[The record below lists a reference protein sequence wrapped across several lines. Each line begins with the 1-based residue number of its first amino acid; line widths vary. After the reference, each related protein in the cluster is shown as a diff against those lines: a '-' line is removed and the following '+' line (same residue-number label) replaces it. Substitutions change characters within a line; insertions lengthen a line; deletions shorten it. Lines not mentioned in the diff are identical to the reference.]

1 MPDFAMPA
9 WEPPCFRASESRLLR
24 GTGLMVA
31 CGVLLISTA
40 PATAIAQG
48 VCNRT
53 PQVRDKLVEEAGVS
67 QCENVTSEHLA
78 RVTSIHLVDVSALR
92 PGDFE
97 GLTSLG
103 SLFFPRNSLSS
114 LPPEVFSGLTSL
126 KLLSL
131 TGSRLTSLPEDVFGG
146 LTLLQNLYL
155 SQNQLTSLPDGIFSD
170 LTSLRYLDLWQNR
183 LTSLPEDV
191 FSGLTSLQNLIM
203 FGNRLTSLPKD
214 VFSDLTSLEIL
225 ELQDNQLTSLPEGVF
240 SRLALLWWLRLGANQ
255 LTSLSKGVFSGLTSL
270 RALELGGS
278 RLTSLPEDV
287 FSDLTS
293 LGTLELGGDQI
304 TSLPEGIFRPLTS
317 LTRLYLY
324 ESQLTSLPENI
335 FSGLTSLERL
345 ELQGNQLTSLPEDLF
360 SDLIS
365 LEILELQHNQLTSLQ
380 EGVFS
385 RLALVYWLRLDGNR
399 LTSLPKDLFSNMN
412 SLRYLY
418 LEDNQLTSLPGGIL
432 DDVLDTLAGPGPYHD
447 YGELV
452 LDNELKA
459 RLAVA
464 LPDQTAT
471 PGSTVTIAVTLSR
484 ALPLSLHVPYSVS
497 GTRNDHAGGLLF
509 PAGETGQ
516 EITLI
521 LSDRAPEVTLGD
533 FSEIGLRRSD
543 GTGTD
548 APYLEAESLLL
559 QPHEQDA
566 EPDPEDPSKF
576 SSADLAGQGLTLDA
590 ARLDGT
596 REEFALLFRKGNRFE
611 QIRQSSG
618 GAVAT
623 DSRFGHYDYEHTEPH
638 VGILTLAYDDG
649 ESCTIEITFR
659 SATSGM
665 SAYSCSGGRSGS
677 GSFQLRVEDIFVPV
691 VLSSAGL
698 NNSFFTSEMTLTNR
712 GTREATLDYTY
723 TAHDGKGNGT
733 ASEVIPVGR
742 QRIVPNAIR
751 HLRGLG
757 IPIPEDGKRIG
768 TLRVAVSG
776 STGVKVLVRTTT
788 SLPEGRAGLAYPG
801 VGEHEGFEGAVYL
814 CGLRQNQQDRSNV
827 ALQNMGAE
835 GEITLRTTVFSGE
848 AADMRGRRL
857 DDQRLKPGGF
867 YQFNA
872 VLKELGSPA
881 QGYVKVERVEGEAPF
896 YAYGVI
902 NDQANSD
909 GSFIFPVTAGSL
921 EGKRGQTLPVIVETG
936 EFTSELTVT
945 NFSKEPRTLDL
956 QFVSDPIK
964 TDDKRVG
971 FSMELEA
978 GGQQIIPEVVEA
990 LRRQGGEGLG
1000 TSRGVYLGPLFVT
1013 AEEGD
1018 LSGIVIGARTGSE
1031 GENGKYSV
1039 FYNAVPFGEAFG
1051 QEAWVDGLQQN
1062 DRNRSNLALVNTG
1075 EVNDSPSIFEIDI
1088 YDGET
1093 GLLVETVTGRRLAPQ
1108 HWHQV
1113 DGILGHYAPDSSQGY
1128 VRIRKVSGDNPFL
1141 AYGVVN
1147 DGAAP
1152 GERSGDGSYLP
1163 AQP

>member
-1 MPDFAMPA
+1 M
-9 WEPPCFRASESRLLR
+9 
-24 GTGLMVA
+24 
-31 CGVLLISTA
+31 
-40 PATAIAQG
+40 
-48 VCNRT
+48 
-53 PQVRDKLVEEAGVS
+53 
-67 QCENVTSEHLA
+67 
-78 RVTSIHLVDVSALR
+78 
-92 PGDFE
+92 
-97 GLTSLG
+97 
-103 SLFFPRNSLSS
+103 
-114 LPPEVFSGLTSL
+114 
-126 KLLSL
+126 
-131 TGSRLTSLPEDVFGG
+131 PEDVFGG
-146 LTLLQNLYL
+146 LTSLQNLYL

-191 FSGLTSLQNLIM
+191 FSGLTSLQDLNLS
-203 FGNRLTSLPKD
+203 GNRLTSLPKD

-225 ELQDNQLTSLPEGVF
+225 ELQENQLTSLPEGVF

-324 ESQLTSLPENI
+324 ESQLTSLPEDIFSGLTSLWVLTLEENQLTSLPEGIFSGLTSLHWLYLQDNQLTSLPENI

-345 ELQGNQLTSLPEDLF
+345 ELHGNQLASLPEDLF

-385 RLALVYWLRLDGNR
+385 RLAFAYWLRLDGNR

-712 GTREATLDYTY
+712 GTREARLDYTY

-733 ASEVIPVGR
+733 ASEVIPVGQ

-757 IPIPEDGKRIG
+757 IPIPEDGRRIG

-788 SLPEGRAGLAYPG
+788 SLPEGRGRPG
-801 VGEHEGFEGAVYL
+801 
-814 CGLRQNQQDRSNV
+814 
-827 ALQNMGAE
+827 
-835 GEITLRTTVFSGE
+835 
-848 AADMRGRRL
+848 
-857 DDQRLKPGGF
+857 
-867 YQFNA
+867 
-872 VLKELGSPA
+872 
-881 QGYVKVERVEGEAPF
+881 
-896 YAYGVI
+896 
-902 NDQANSD
+902 
-909 GSFIFPVTAGSL
+909 
-921 EGKRGQTLPVIVETG
+921 
-936 EFTSELTVT
+936 
-945 NFSKEPRTLDL
+945 
-956 QFVSDPIK
+956 
-964 TDDKRVG
+964 
-971 FSMELEA
+971 
-978 GGQQIIPEVVEA
+978 
-990 LRRQGGEGLG
+990 
-1000 TSRGVYLGPLFVT
+1000 
-1013 AEEGD
+1013 
-1018 LSGIVIGARTGSE
+1018 LSGC
-1031 GENGKYSV
+1031 
-1039 FYNAVPFGEAFG
+1039 
-1051 QEAWVDGLQQN
+1051 
-1062 DRNRSNLALVNTG
+1062 
-1075 EVNDSPSIFEIDI
+1075 
-1088 YDGET
+1088 
-1093 GLLVETVTGRRLAPQ
+1093 GRA
-1108 HWHQV
+1108 
-1113 DGILGHYAPDSSQGY
+1113 
-1128 VRIRKVSGDNPFL
+1128 
-1141 AYGVVN
+1141 
-1147 DGAAP
+1147 
-1152 GERSGDGSYLP
+1152 
-1163 AQP
+1163 